1 MSGRGRSVYAGTPV
15 AGRICFVK
23 FAGHMRAGRAR
34 PDRRASAVRILV
46 AGCLVALSLV
56 PAFGSQAAGQE
67 SLSDLENEMQ
77 QLQADLDD
85 SSARIEQLR
94 GREFELR
101 KRIDDIED
109 QRAVLMERN
118 DELTE
123 DVVKR
128 ARELYVAG
136 GTGVVEA
143 LFAAQDFSEFSD
155 RAEMLSQ
162 VAQDDSH
169 IFIELQ
175 RNTSA
180 LEDLEGRLAQDRKAL
195 EETLVALEDENAELQ
210 DKLASVTDQ
219 YTDLKEKL
227 RQERLAAQPTG
238 GGGPSLP
245 SSVVPTT
252 STSGKTCPVAGP
264 VSFIDSWGYPRSGG
278 RTHEGTDM
286 MADYG
291 TPVVAIVS
299 GSITYAGYGSSSGNW
314 QILSGSDGNA
324 YWYMHN
330 QENLVNGGAVK
341 AGQQIATVGDTGNAV
356 GTPHLHFEY
365 HPGGGGPVNPYPL
378 VASLC

>member
-1 MSGRGRSVYAGTPV
+1 M
-15 AGRICFVK
+15 K
-23 FAGHMRAGRAR
+23 FAGNMRAA
-34 PDRRASAVRILV
+34 RILV
-46 AGCLVALSLV
+46 AGGLVALALV
-56 PAFGSQAAGQE
+56 PSFGSRASGQE
-67 SLSDLENEMQ
+67 SLSELENEMQ

-85 SSARIEQLR
+85 SSERIEQLR
-94 GREFELR
+94 AREFDLR
-101 KRIDDIED
+101 KRIDDVED
-109 QRAVLMERN
+109 QRALLIERN

-123 DVVKR
+123 DVIER

-162 VAQDDSH
+162 VTQDDSH
-169 IFIELQ
+169 IFVELQ
-175 RNTSA
+175 RNTA
-180 LEDLEGRLAQDRKAL
+180 ELEDLEGRLAQDRKAL
-195 EETLVALEDENAELQ
+195 DETLAELEDENAELQ
-210 DKLASVTDQ
+210 DKLDSVTDS

-227 RQERLAAQPTG
+227 EQERLAARTQPTG

-245 SSVVPTT
+245 STVVPTT

-264 VSFIDSWGYPRSGG
+264 VSFVDSWGAPRSGG
-278 RTHEGTDM
+278 RSHEGTDM
-286 MADYG
+286 MAGYG

-299 GSITYAGYGSSSGNW
+299 GSITYAGYGGSAGNW

-330 QENLVNGGAVK
+330 QENLVSGGAVK
-341 AGQQIATVGDTGNAV
+341 AGQQIATVGDTGNAA

>member
-1 MSGRGRSVYAGTPV
+1 
-15 AGRICFVK
+15 VK
-23 FAGHMRAGRAR
+23 FAGHVRAGRAR
-34 PDRRASAVRILV
+34 PDRSANAGRILV
-46 AGCLVALSLV
+46 AGCLVALALV
-56 PAFGSQAAGQE
+56 PSFGGRAAGQE

-94 GREFELR
+94 GREFDLR
-101 KRIDDIED
+101 KRIDDVED
-109 QRAVLMERN
+109 QRAVLIERN
-118 DELTE
+118 DKLTE
-123 DVVKR
+123 DVIER
-128 ARELYVAG
+128 ARELYVSG

-162 VAQDDSH
+162 VTQDDSH
-169 IFIELQ
+169 IFVELQ
-175 RNTSA
+175 RNTAA

-195 EETLVALEDENAELQ
+195 DETLAELEDENAELQ
-210 DKLASVTDQ
+210 DKLDSVTES
-219 YTDLKEKL
+219 YTNLKEKL
-227 RQERLAAQPTG
+227 EQERLAARTQPT

-245 SSVVPTT
+245 STVVPTT

-264 VSFIDSWGYPRSGG
+264 VSFVDSWGAPRSGG
-278 RTHEGTDM
+278 RSHEGTDM
-286 MADYG
+286 MAGYG

-299 GSITYAGYGSSSGNW
+299 GSITYAGYGGSAGNW
-314 QILSGSDGNA
+314 LILSGGDGNA

-330 QENLVNGGAVK
+330 QENLVSGGAVK
-341 AGQQIATVGDTGNAV
+341 AGQQIATVGDTGNAA